1 MQTVFN
7 MRQETAFTAGPN
19 DEDTRLD
26 RLLRKLLKDVP
37 LSHIYRMIR
46 RGQVRVNGKR
56 AKTGTRIH
64 EGDEIAVP
72 KREGAEAEAQQE
84 PPRQVEKRNPSLD
97 VVFENNDIL
106 IVNKAQGVLTHGPS
120 SVEEMV
126 RDYLSATLPAD
137 LSFRPGPL
145 HRLDRNTTG
154 ALAFSK
160 SIHGARAFS
169 EALHAGRISKV
180 YVTVL
185 TGAIVETTRWDFPIA
200 RRHES
205 RTSRYDPDGKPAR
218 TWVFPVR
225 AKEISNADGTSFPAG
240 HYTLAVLRIT
250 SGRTHQI
257 RVHAATA
264 EAPVAGDTKYG
275 APSLRGGMILHAWM
289 LTAHGHDSPAADLL
303 GHSSVEAPLPAD
315 ATSRIRAAFGGD
327 VITTARELAKNTA
340 GA

>member
-1 MQTVFN
+1 M
-7 MRQETAFTAGPN
+7 
-19 DEDTRLD
+19 
-26 RLLRKLLKDVP
+26 
-37 LSHIYRMIR
+37 
-46 RGQVRVNGKR
+46 
-56 AKTGTRIH
+56 
-64 EGDEIAVP
+64 
-72 KREGAEAEAQQE
+72 
-84 PPRQVEKRNPSLD
+84 
-97 VVFENNDIL
+97 
-106 IVNKAQGVLTHGPS
+106 
-120 SVEEMV
+120 
-126 RDYLSATLPAD
+126 
-137 LSFRPGPL
+137 
-145 HRLDRNTTG
+145 
-154 ALAFSK
+154 
-160 SIHGARAFS
+160 
-169 EALHAGRISKV
+169 
-180 YVTVL
+180 

-264 EAPVAGDTKYG
+264 EAAVAGDTKYG

-327 VITTARELAKNTA
+327 DNHQGTRARQEHRRRA
-340 GA
+340 GARRVIPLPRACPDQQFTNHALAPYTSVL